1 MAQNQAPAADRATNR
16 RMEVGQTLHMP
27 KMAELIDDVFRR
39 QIVHGDLK
47 EGDALPSEAVLME
60 QFGVSRPTLREAFR
74 VLESESL
81 ITIRRGAH
89 GGARVKSPD
98 QKIAARYAGLI
109 LEYRGTTLRDV
120 FDARSVIESECAG
133 LAARNRAKRDLDRL
147 EGIYESISQS
157 EDIHD
162 RIVKHGEFDAAVV
175 EASGSQTFIALVS
188 MLRSIIDR
196 STLESVT
203 ATAGSPATIKAYS
216 DAHRAHRRLIGL
228 IRKKDA
234 AAAAAHWRR
243 HLDLAEEFVLSTG
256 VSEHSVLDLI

>member
-1 MAQNQAPAADRATNR
+1 MTCYKGDVVAQNQAPAAER

-27 KMAELIDDVFRR
+27 KMAELIGDVLRR

-47 EGDALPSEAVLME
+47 EGDTLPSEAVLME
-60 QFGVSRPTLREAFR
+60 QFG

-89 GGARVKSPD
+89 GGARVKGPD
-98 QKIAARYAGLI
+98 QKIAARFAGLI

-133 LAARNRAKRDLDRL
+133 LAARHRTKRDLDRL
-147 EGIYESISQS
+147 GENYESISAT
-157 EDIHD
+157 ENIAE
-162 RIVKHGEFDAAVV
+162 RIVKHGEFDATVV
-175 EASGSQTFIALVS
+175 EASGNQTFVVLVS

-196 STLESVT
+196 STQESVL
-203 ATAGSPATIKAYS
+203 ATADSPATIKAYH
-216 DAHRAHRRLIGL
+216 DAHRAHRRLIDL

-234 AAAAAHWRR
+234 AAATAHWRR
-243 HLDLAEEFVLSTG
+243 HLDLAEDFVLSTG
-256 VSEHSVLDLI
+256 VSDHSVLDLI

>member
-1 MAQNQAPAADRATNR
+1 MPRIQAPTNDR

-27 KMAELIDDVFRR
+27 KMAELIGDVLRR

-120 FDARSVIESECAG
+120 FDARSVIESGCAG
-133 LAARNRAKRDLDRL
+133 LAARHRGKRDLDRL
-147 EGIYESISQS
+147 EEIYAAISAA

-162 RIVKHGEFDAAVV
+162 RIVLHGEFDAAVV
-175 EASGSQTFIALVS
+175 AASGSQTFIVLVS
-188 MLRSIIDR
+188 MLRSIIDK

-203 ATAGSPATIKAYS
+203 ATAAAPATVTAYR
-216 DAHRAHRRLIGL
+216 DAHRAHRRLIDL
-228 IRKKDA
+228 IRDRDA
-234 AAAAAHWRR
+234 DAAAAHWRR

>member
-1 MAQNQAPAADRATNR
+1 MPRNNASAADGHLA
-16 RMEVGQTLHMP
+16 VGRTLHMP
-27 KMAELIDDVFRR
+27 KMAELIGDVLRR

-133 LAARNRAKRDLDRL
+133 LAAKNRTKRDLDRL
-147 EGIYESISQS
+147 EEIYESISQTES
-157 EDIHD
+157 IAE
-162 RIVKHGEFDAAVV
+162 RIVKHGEFDVAVV
-175 EASGSQTFIALVS
+175 GASGNQTLIVLVS
-188 MLRSIIDR
+188 MLRSIIDK
-196 STLESVT
+196 STQESVL
-203 ATAGSPATIKAYS
+203 ATADSPKTVKAYN
-216 DAHRAHRRLIGL
+216 DAHRAHRRLIDL
-228 IRKKDA
+228 IRKRDADA
-234 AAAAAHWRR
+234 ATAHWRR

>member
-1 MAQNQAPAADRATNR
+1 VPRSNASAADGHLA
-16 RMEVGQTLHMP
+16 VGQALHMP
-27 KMAELIDDVFRR
+27 KMAELIGEVLRR

-89 GGARVKSPD
+89 GGARVKGPD
-98 QKIAARYAGLI
+98 QKIAARYAGLV

-133 LAARNRAKRDLDRL
+133 LAARHRTKRDLDRL
-147 EGIYESISQS
+147 EEIYDSISQS

-175 EASGSQTFIALVS
+175 AASGNQTFIVLVS
-188 MLRSIIDR
+188 MLRSIIDK

-203 ATAGSPATIKAYS
+203 ATADSPATVKAYN
-216 DAHRAHRRLIGL
+216 DAHRAHRRLIDL

-256 VSEHSVLDLI
+256 VSDHSVLDLI

>member
-1 MAQNQAPAADRATNR
+1 VAQNQVPAADRH
-16 RMEVGQTLHMP
+16 MEVGRTLHMP
-27 KMAELIDDVFRR
+27 KMAELIGDVLRR
-39 QIVHGDLK
+39 QIVHGDLR

-81 ITIRRGAH
+81 IAIRRGAH
-89 GGARVKSPD
+89 GGARVKGPD
-98 QKIAARYAGLI
+98 QRIAARYAGLI

-133 LAARNRAKRDLDRL
+133 LAARNRTAGDLERL
-147 EGIYESISQS
+147 EGIYGSISAAR
-157 EDIHD
+157 DIHD
-162 RIVKHGEFDAAVV
+162 RIVLHGEFDAAVV
-175 EASGSQTFIALVS
+175 AASGNQTFIVLVS

-203 ATAGSPATIKAYS
+203 ATAAAPATVKAYS
-216 DAHRAHRRLIGL
+216 DAHRAHRRLIDL
-228 IRKKDA
+228 IRDQDA
-234 AAAAAHWRR
+234 AAAVAHWRR

-256 VSEHSVLDLI
+256 VSDHSVLDLI

>member
-1 MAQNQAPAADRATNR
+1 MAQNQAPAAER

-27 KMAELIDDVFRR
+27 KMAELIGDVLRR

-81 ITIRRGAH
+81 ISIRRGAH
-89 GGARVKSPD
+89 GGARVKGPD
-98 QKIAARYAGLI
+98 QRIAARYAGLI
-109 LEYRGTTLRDV
+109 LEYRGTTLQDV

-133 LAARNRAKRDLDRL
+133 LAARHRTKRDLDRL
-147 EGIYESISQS
+147 EEIYESISAS

-175 EASGSQTFIALVS
+175 EASGNQTFVVLVS
-188 MLRSIIDR
+188 MLRSIIDK

-203 ATAGSPATIKAYS
+203 ATADSPATIKAYN
-216 DAHRAHRRLIGL
+216 DAHRAHRRLIDL

-234 AAAAAHWRR
+234 AAATAHWRR

>member
-1 MAQNQAPAADRATNR
+1 VAQNQASATDR

-27 KMAELIDDVFRR
+27 KMAELIGDVLRR
-39 QIVHGDLK
+39 QIVHGDLR

-81 ITIRRGAH
+81 ISIRRGAH

-98 QKIAARYAGLI
+98 QRIAARYAGLV

-133 LAARNRAKRDLDRL
+133 LAAVNRTEGDLGRL
-147 EGIYESISQS
+147 EGIYESISGS
-157 EDIHD
+157 GDIRD
-162 RIVKHGEFDAAVV
+162 RIVGHGEFDAAVV
-175 EASGSQTFIALVS
+175 AASGNQTFIVLVS

-203 ATAGSPATIKAYS
+203 ATAAAPATVRAYS
-216 DAHRAHRRLIGL
+216 DAHRAHRRLIDL
-228 IRKKDA
+228 IRAKDA
-234 AAAAAHWRR
+234 AAASAHWRR

>member
-1 MAQNQAPAADRATNR
+1 MTQNQASAADRY
-16 RMEVGQTLHMP
+16 MEVGQILHMP
-27 KMAELIDDVFRR
+27 KMAELIGDVLRR

-47 EGDALPSEAVLME
+47 EGDALPSEAVLMA

-89 GGARVKSPD
+89 GGARVKGPD

-109 LEYRGTTLRDV
+109 LEYRGTTLHDV
-120 FDARSVIESECAG
+120 FDARSIIESECAG
-133 LAARNRAKRDLDRL
+133 LAATHRTKRDLDRL
-147 EGIYESISQS
+147 EEIYESISQS
-157 EDIHD
+157 ADIHD
-162 RIVKHGEFDAAVV
+162 RIVKHGQFDAAVV
-175 EASGSQTFIALVS
+175 EASGNQTFVVLVS
-188 MLRSIIDR
+188 MLRSIIDK

-203 ATAGSPATIKAYS
+203 ATADSPATVKAYS
-216 DAHRAHRRLIGL
+216 DAHRAHRRLIDL
-228 IRKKDA
+228 IRKEDA

-256 VSEHSVLDLI
+256 VSDHSVLDLI

>member
-1 MAQNQAPAADRATNR
+1 VPRNQASTANGHPA
-16 RMEVGQTLHMP
+16 VGQTLHMP
-27 KMAELIDDVFRR
+27 KMAELIGETLRR

-89 GGARVKSPD
+89 GGARVKRPD
-98 QKIAARYAGLI
+98 QRIAARYAGLI

-120 FDARSVIESECAG
+120 FDARSIIESECAG
-133 LAARNRAKRDLDRL
+133 LAAKHRTTRNLDRL
-147 EGIYESISQS
+147 ECIYESISQS
-157 EDIHD
+157 QDIYD

-175 EASGSQTFIALVS
+175 GTSGNQTFIVLVS
-188 MLRSIIDR
+188 MLRSIIDK

-203 ATAGSPATIKAYS
+203 ATADSPATIKAYN
-216 DAHRAHRRLIGL
+216 DAHRAHRRLIDL
-228 IRKKDA
+228 IRDRDA
-234 AAAAAHWRR
+234 EAAVAHWRR